1 MVKRATFCAS
11 MMLLLFVLGFSYL
24 QAEAQ
29 TASPSQ
35 AVISVSGV
43 PTGNMGAAVEVTVN
57 TSVVKL
63 GSSASTDVSGGL
75 VVVDSMSAGV
85 GIISFDAD
93 LPASF
98 MITVPLEGVSEGS
111 SALSVGN
118 VLDMLGGTAL
128 VGASASVDV
137 SSVTVGAGGGTPPPD
152 TGAGGNLS
160 ADTFTITITGDSVNT
175 GMALN
180 VTVAFTD
187 SSVVTLDSGVTFMG
201 TGATQ
206 LLTNVDAD
214 TGVLSVVW
222 DGAISDNQAVITG
235 MLKPG
240 SMAGTTMINV
250 AKVEA
255 SGGIDITDSVA
266 IVVDPDEIINS
277 SSTSTDVGT
286 FTFVGPS
293 TVTGPGKAAFGFKA
307 EDTMGTISATL
318 NGATVN
324 FVEPDV
330 GVAIVD
336 LPASG
341 TLDLMLVVG
350 STTVDLGD
358 VAVTAGTGTKLP
370 KVRRASANN
379 KSTGTMLTVRGNRLA
394 GGTAEIV
401 PTDRTASSE
410 VAKGKSIKATYA
422 SSECIPDGSFA
433 NVTTSA
439 GTDARKIKVKGS
451 CSNSL
456 AP

>member
-1 MVKRATFCAS
+1 MVKRATLCAS
-11 MMLLLFVLGFSYL
+11 MVLLLFVLGFSFL

-57 TSVVKL
+57 TAVVKL

-75 VVVDSMSAGV
+75 VVVDSMSLGV

-118 VLDMLGGTAL
+118 VLNMLGGTAL
-128 VGASASVDV
+128 TGASASVDV
-137 SSVTVGAGGGTPPPD
+137 SSVTVGAGGGPGPD

-160 ADTFTITITGDSVNT
+160 ADTFTVTITGDSVNT

-187 SSVVTLDSGVTFMG
+187 SSVVSLDSGVTFMG

-266 IVVDPDEIINS
+266 VVVDPDEITNS
-277 SSTSTDVGT
+277 SSSMTDVGT
-286 FTFVGPS
+286 FTFIGPS

-318 NGATVN
+318 NGATVS
-324 FVEPDV
+324 FVAPDV

-341 TLDLMLVVG
+341 MLDLMLVVG
-350 STTVDLGD
+350 STTIDLGD
-358 VAVTAGTGTKLP
+358 VTVMAGSGTKLP

-379 KSTGTMLTVRGNRLA
+379 RSANTKLTVKGSRLT
-394 GGTAEIV
+394 GGTVEIV

-410 VAKGKSIKATYA
+410 TAKGKSIKATYP
-422 SSECIPDGSFA
+422 SSECIPDGSFV

>member
-1 MVKRATFCAS
+1 MVKRATLCAS
-11 MMLLLFVLGFSYL
+11 MVLLLFVLGFSFL

-57 TSVVKL
+57 TAVVKL

-75 VVVDSMSAGV
+75 VVVDSMSLGV

-128 VGASASVDV
+128 TGASASVDV
-137 SSVTVGAGGGTPPPD
+137 SSVTVGAGGGPGTD

-160 ADTFTITITGDSVNT
+160 ADTFTVTITGDSVNT

-187 SSVVTLDSGVTFMG
+187 SSVVSLDSGVTFMG

-266 IVVDPDEIINS
+266 VVVDPDEITNS
-277 SSTSTDVGT
+277 SSSMTDVGT
-286 FTFVGPS
+286 FTFIGPS

-318 NGATVN
+318 NGATVS
-324 FVEPDV
+324 FVAPDV

-341 TLDLMLVVG
+341 MLDLMLVVG

-358 VAVTAGTGTKLP
+358 VTVTAGTGTKLP

-379 KSTGTMLTVRGNRLA
+379 RSANTKLTVKGSRLT
-394 GGTAEIV
+394 GGTVEIV

-410 VAKGKSIKATYA
+410 TAKGKSIKATYP
-422 SSECIPDGSFA
+422 SSECIPDGSFV